1 VFEQPPHC
9 YGFSSSLGVDAT
21 ATHDYGEEVEYERHL
36 AWSVMRG
43 ITQILG
49 QRHGEVAAR
58 SIEAHLVKL
67 VIAFPVEVG
76 NSRCIRQCGRWL
88 STASQHHDPRRHEL
102 DERYFGTDIDRH
114 MHLHWNTHV
123 HSELPTM
130 MDLNATRKLG
140 RDCRSIHL
148 SVGHRPRP
156 EITVELQTGNI
167 HLRHGWAL
175 RSGSTVA

>member
-1 VFEQPPHC
+1 
-9 YGFSSSLGVDAT
+9 
-21 ATHDYGEEVEYERHL
+21 VEYERHL

-88 STASQHHDPRRHEL
+88 SPHLNTMIHGDMNWTNGTLGPIWTGICIFIGTPMFTANFRR
-102 DERYFGTDIDRH
+102 
-114 MHLHWNTHV
+114 
-123 HSELPTM
+123 
-130 MDLNATRKLG
+130 
-140 RDCRSIHL
+140 
-148 SVGHRPRP
+148 
-156 EITVELQTGNI
+156 
-167 HLRHGWAL
+167 
-175 RSGSTVA
+175 